1 MGSDGQTPSSDQAPG
16 RPADANLTV
25 AGLRAFE
32 LTPAKITMTV
42 ATWGPTVV
50 VPAAGMRRNTADAA
64 ARDHVDKPTSSG
76 GGGSPAPATPSG
88 PPPDA
93 VGAAAGA
100 APGGLS
106 SGVWCELFIVL
117 LALAS
122 QQLRRNRIRP
132 VLAGPVG
139 VVSLLQ
145 RPG

>member
-1 MGSDGQTPSSDQAPG
+1 MGNHGQTPSSDKATG

-25 AGLRAFE
+25 AGLRAFD
-32 LTPAKITMTV
+32 LTPVTVEMTV
-42 ATWGPTVV
+42 ITSGPTVV
-50 VPAAGMRRNTADAA
+50 VLAAATRRNTADAA
-64 ARDHVDKPTSSG
+64 ARHHLDKPTSSG

-88 PPPDA
+88 PPPNA

-117 LALAS
+117 LALVG
-122 QQLRRNRIRP
+122 QQLRRNRVRP